1 MWPQGNGKK
10 GSLPLTADIN
20 VTSLVDVAFTLLVI
34 FIITAPIMQGGV
46 EVQLPKGDV
55 PAITQS
61 DGIVVSVTR
70 EGKIYIGEVEA
81 KSIEDFKVT
90 PSDSTCAK
98 PGSFCFPP
106 RASLSYVALSEC
118 QWESNFNVSH
128 RKRPK
133 CCASIAVHWN
143 MRAASSCF
151 RKSWSKRCDV
161 WNPGV
166 PLSCKILSIRKQ

>member
-70 EGKIYIGEVEA
+70 EGRIYIGEVEA
-81 KSIEDFKVT
+81 KSIEDFKVMYPQVVRQKDVKT
-90 PSDSTCAK
+90 AYLKVDREVSYGTFAQVLALMEQLEVPEVGLIYEPEA
-98 PGSFCFPP
+98 GS
-106 RASLSYVALSEC
+106 
-118 QWESNFNVSH
+118 
-128 RKRPK
+128 
-133 CCASIAVHWN
+133 
-143 MRAASSCF
+143 
-151 RKSWSKRCDV
+151 
-161 WNPGV
+161 
-166 PLSCKILSIRKQ
+166 

>member
-81 KSIEDFKVT
+81 KSIEDFKVMYPQVVRQKDVKT
-90 PSDSTCAK
+90 AYLKVDREVSYGTFAQVLALMEQLEVPEVGLIYEPEA
-98 PGSFCFPP
+98 GS
-106 RASLSYVALSEC
+106 
-118 QWESNFNVSH
+118 
-128 RKRPK
+128 
-133 CCASIAVHWN
+133 
-143 MRAASSCF
+143 
-151 RKSWSKRCDV
+151 
-161 WNPGV
+161 
-166 PLSCKILSIRKQ
+166 